1 MNSLLTPTIAR
12 TVSLSLLLAATWL
25 VWSGLFK
32 PLLLALGAFS
42 CAITIIMIRRMRFF
56 DEETYP
62 FYFSVRL
69 VRFWLWLGKEIWNSS
84 IEVARVVLH
93 PKLPISPRTITIESP
108 SQHNFDQ
115 VMLGNSITL
124 TPGTLTLDV
133 YDGRLRVHT
142 LTDEGAKALLSGE
155 MARKVTSLRRSS

>member
-84 IEVARVVLH
+84 IEVSR
-93 PKLPISPRTITIESP
+93 
-108 SQHNFDQ
+108 
-115 VMLGNSITL
+115 
-124 TPGTLTLDV
+124 
-133 YDGRLRVHT
+133 
-142 LTDEGAKALLSGE
+142 
-155 MARKVTSLRRSS
+155 